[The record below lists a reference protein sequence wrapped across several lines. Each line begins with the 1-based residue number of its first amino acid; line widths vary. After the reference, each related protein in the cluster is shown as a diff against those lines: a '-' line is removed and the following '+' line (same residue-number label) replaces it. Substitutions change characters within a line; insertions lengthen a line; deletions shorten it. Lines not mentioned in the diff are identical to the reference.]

1 MAPPKSTVR
10 ADTRFVDEVF
20 VEVGVEEVLVLM
32 LRYLLMGYLL
42 KMQWV
47 ILRSLS
53 AG

>member
-1 MAPPKSTVR
+1 MAPPEFIIR
-10 ADTRFVDEVF
+10 ADSRFGDEVL
-20 VEVGVEEVLVLM
+20 VEEVLVLM

-53 AG
+53 AV